1 MKRIV
6 SIIVITALFMIVQT
20 NVQAADFNIVCDN
33 SSCTPGVVT
42 NFFDAGV
49 IWYPT
54 LSQTQKATISNT
66 SSSSQYIGH
75 GARNV
80 TVSPGANIAAVLD
93 LVVRRQSDNAIVWS
107 GTIQDLYDGNEV
119 GLGTLGL
126 GETETYIY
134 TITMRDVGN
143 EYQGKSTQFD
153 MDFGYYIPTPTPS
166 PTLTPTPTQNSNSST
181 TTSTSS
187 STNSSGEGGGDGGGT
202 SEVFGIAA
210 DSPFSRFVSNVFG
223 IFDSGTSSGEILAE
237 DIQEAEDAD
246 DLEETTVLGEQD
258 EICQN
263 ASWWW
268 IVILGYGLTSI
279 ILLVLGSKLSRI
291 FRVGIHGTATLAAII
306 LLIYA
311 LCSWYIAATL
321 VLVLGLASYFLL
333 EGQAQDE

>member
-1 MKRIV
+1 MKSRLRGIV
-6 SIIVITALFMIVQT
+6 FALLFYFLSASHAIAVTKIDGNLKVTLDEPLFSSSVVWYPGLSESRTITVTNLDSNVRSVGLRAVSTSQTGNFADALNFEVKEGSFYVYGGSGSKSMKDFWNEGEITLSSIPSGGTKTYTIIVTMPTSAGNGYQNQTAGFDLAIGLIGTNSEV
-20 NVQAADFNIVCDN
+20 NVQV
-33 SSCTPGVVT
+33 
-42 NFFDAGV
+42 
-49 IWYPT
+49 
-54 LSQTQKATISNT
+54 
-66 SSSSQYIGH
+66 
-75 GARNV
+75 
-80 TVSPGANIAAVLD
+80 
-93 LVVRRQSDNAIVWS
+93 
-107 GTIQDLYDGNEV
+107 
-119 GLGTLGL
+119 
-126 GETETYIY
+126 
-134 TITMRDVGN
+134 
-143 EYQGKSTQFD
+143 
-153 MDFGYYIPTPTPS
+153 PS
-166 PTLTPTPTQNSNSST
+166 
-181 TTSTSS
+181 TSTSS